1 MSNLG
6 YHNISVPTHPY
17 RGDNELV
24 LSINPGEGVV
34 LRGRNG
40 SGKTTILKML
50 AGHYEGRVLFNDSR
64 WEGHYIAERP
74 FLLSGLTVTK
84 QLAYYRSLYQNESE
98 PWGWLQDLS
107 YMQVSALSR
116 GQLQRLSLTRLAY
129 SSATLWLL
137 DEPFN
142 SLDKEGQVAFSGYID
157 KHLVNGGSVLYAS
170 HIALRA
176 GDRVICID

>member
-1 MSNLG
+1 MSGLG

-24 LSINPGEGVV
+24 LSINPGEAVV
-34 LRGRNG
+34 LRGTNG
-40 SGKTTILKML
+40 SGKTTVLKML
-50 AGHYEGRVLFNDSR
+50 AGHYEGRVVLNDPR

-74 FLLSGLTVTK
+74 FVLSGLTVTK
-84 QLAYYRSLYQNESE
+84 QLAYYRSLYQDKSE
-98 PWGWLQDLS
+98 PWVWLQGLAD
-107 YMQVSALSR
+107 MEVSTLSR
-116 GQLQRLSLTRLAY
+116 GQMQRLSLTRLAY
-129 SSATLWLL
+129 SIAPLWLL

-142 SLDKEGQVAFSGYID
+142 ALDKAGQAAFSGYID
-157 KHLVNGGSVLYAS
+157 QHLVNGGSVLYAS